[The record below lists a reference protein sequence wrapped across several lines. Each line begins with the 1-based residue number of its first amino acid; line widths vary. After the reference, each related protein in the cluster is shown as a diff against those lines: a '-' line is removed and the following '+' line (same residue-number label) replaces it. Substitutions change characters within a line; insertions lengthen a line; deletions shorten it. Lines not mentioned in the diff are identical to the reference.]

1 LRDTLGIN
9 ITNPDI
15 SFAKYT
21 NLVVKLITAKVNGGK
36 ATFYLFFNE
45 QNYHLRNYLERL
57 TEIEGLGEYFAT
69 PCKWVLRKVSFVRK
83 FFVCIS

>member
-1 LRDTLGIN
+1 LRVALGID
-9 ITNPDI
+9 ISNPDT

-21 NLVVKLITAKVNGGK
+21 NLVVKFVTANVTGGK
-36 ATFYLFFNE
+36 PTFYLFFNE

-69 PCKWVLRKVSFVRK
+69 PCKWVLRKVSFVHQ